1 MKLKTENSQTPPA
14 EMPETPFRPDPSRTA
29 VVLGSSMLGV
39 YAHAGFLNGLH
50 RRGYAPARIAGASA
64 GALAGALYVC
74 GLRDEALHQAAIDP
88 KMRWSYFDI
97 GFLWRMPG
105 VGTVLWANGIFHG
118 KGKVRHLRKLLG
130 DVRLDGRQ
138 LDVAVTDVE
147 TNEIVIRDT
156 GPLPELVMA
165 SCAVPGLFTIQ
176 EVDGHRYLDGG
187 IAAEYPFEHLIDR
200 DDIDTILIH
209 RIQHVENSSPV
220 VNWETVAK
228 SVGCTHHTACKALHA
243 HRMHIAEERGKKV
256 IEIFTTTPFP
266 SIFSNRLAQPCYEAG
281 LETALKNIAPA

>member
-1 MKLKTENSQTPPA
+1 ML
-14 EMPETPFRPDPSRTA
+14 ETPITPHPSRTA
-29 VVLGSSMLGV
+29 VVLGSSLLGV

-50 RRGYAPARIAGASA
+50 QLGFEPARIAGASA
-64 GALAGALYVC
+64 GAIAGALYAC
-74 GLRDEALHQAAIDP
+74 GLRGEDLRLAATDP
-88 KMRWSYFDI
+88 RMRRSYFDI

-118 KGKVRHLRKLLG
+118 KGKVRHLRQLLG
-130 DVRLDGRQ
+130 EVRLDDRQ
-138 LDVAVTDVE
+138 LDIAVTDVE
-147 TNEIVIRDT
+147 TNETVILDK

-176 EVDGHRYLDGG
+176 EVEGRRYLDGG

-243 HRMHIAEERGKKV
+243 HRLRVAAERGKKV
-256 IEIFTTTPFP
+256 VELTTTTPFP
-266 SIFSNRLAQPCYEAG
+266 SIFSNSLAPACYQAG
-281 LETALKNIAPA
+281 LETALRTLSPS